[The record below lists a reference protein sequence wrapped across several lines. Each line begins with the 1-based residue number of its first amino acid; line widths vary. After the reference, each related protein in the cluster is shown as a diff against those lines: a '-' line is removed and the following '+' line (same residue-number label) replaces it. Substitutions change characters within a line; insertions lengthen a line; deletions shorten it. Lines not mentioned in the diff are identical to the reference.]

1 MRRPSAN
8 RIIKTSMLI
17 ELASRD
23 ASLAQVYSELAIY
36 LGIAKLSSLE
46 EIEIGEAYL
55 SIRKAKEPCEQN
67 LEVTDV

>member
-1 MRRPSAN
+1 
-8 RIIKTSMLI
+8 MLI

-55 SIRKAKEPCEQN
+55 SIRNAKEPCEQN